1 MPNDE
6 REPSEPLQGAIDAAA
21 RDRERIAER
30 DYVDGQLDI
39 LKERLNGIDRATVVL
54 NETVNRTP
62 TVVQVAI
69 GNVRELMEEKFDSIA
84 LQFKER
90 DTRSERESR
99 DNKIAVD
106 AAFAAQKEIAAQQ
119 NQSNTLA
126 ISKSETA
133 TAETISKLAE
143 LVKSQTDALADKIDA
158 NKERLAAIEAQRM
171 GVNDERNR
179 SRSTTNSMY
188 LLASVI
194 VSVVA
199 LAVAIL
205 IASRP

>member
-126 ISKSETA
+126 ISKSETS
-133 TAETISKLAE
+133 TAETIAKLAE
-143 LVKSQTDALADKIDA
+143 LVKTQTDALADKIDA

-171 GVNDERNR
+171 GVSDERNR
-179 SRSTTNSMY
+179 SRTAINSMY

-194 VSVVA
+194 VATV
-199 LAVAIL
+199 AVAVSIL
-205 IASRP
+205 IATRP